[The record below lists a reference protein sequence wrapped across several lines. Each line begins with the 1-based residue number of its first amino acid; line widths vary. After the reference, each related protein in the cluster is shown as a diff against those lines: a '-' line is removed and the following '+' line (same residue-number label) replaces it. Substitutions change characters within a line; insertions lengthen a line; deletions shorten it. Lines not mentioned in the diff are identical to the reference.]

1 MSSTNFIE
9 SVCLKKSQRL
19 PDEKHFDDT
28 VVKINVKN
36 LHVTFILASTTET
49 AKMAATTT
57 TMAAAM
63 AIMTATSTTTT
74 TENIAIDA

>member
-1 MSSTNFIE
+1 MFVSRN
-9 SVCLKKSQRL
+9 RN
-19 PDEKHFDDT
+19 DEKHFDDT

-57 TMAAAM
+57 TTLAAAM
-63 AIMTATSTTTT
+63 TATTTTT
-74 TENIAIDA
+74 TENTTIAA

>member
-57 TMAAAM
+57 TTLAAAM
-63 AIMTATSTTTT
+63 TAMTATT
-74 TENIAIDA
+74 TENTIIAG

>member
-1 MSSTNFIE
+1 MFVSRN
-9 SVCLKKSQRL
+9 RN
-19 PDEKHFDDT
+19 DEKHFDDT

-57 TMAAAM
+57 TLAAAM
-63 AIMTATSTTTT
+63 TATTTTTTT
-74 TENIAIDA
+74 TENTTIAA